1 MGLSG
6 GCRDES
12 NPVTDALMMLVGLIG
27 WLANGKGVSPPRETF
42 FT

>member
-6 GCRDES
+6 GCLDES
-12 NPVTDALMMLVGLIG
+12 NPVTDALMMLV
-27 WLANGKGVSPPRETF
+27 NGKGVSPPCETF